1 MTGNFRMQFSKFRI
15 LFVLLLPLFFPESTT
30 GQDTTRVL
38 FIGNSYMYFND
49 LPGLF
54 ANMAGEGGEHVS
66 VAAHMPGGASVGDTI
81 QGTFAHMYNPQVY
94 DLIRSE
100 EWDYLFLQDRQSR
113 FCMGYGVF
121 PGDSRVIEGHLKIR
135 DSLLY
140 YHPCAKMLW
149 FAGFGPSAGYPPFA
163 YSGEALIDSI
173 YRNYQFLRDTAGQVI
188 VPVGPAFLRIMEDYP
203 AIDLWDPDGSHPSL
217 SGSWLIA
224 STLFSTVF
232 KRSPVDSP
240 ANPGLPESVDSVL
253 KTTGFN
259 TVTDSLFVTGLSE
272 ITPEIQI
279 NGNTLQ
285 VTGLDSCAWYRNF
298 QPSSLSGCQP
308 EVIQPGFYHAV
319 VYDDQGCRFRT
330 FPVSAGGS
338 VNTHDHPATE
348 NKLHCFPVPVEEEVK
363 ISGPPTHGYLIIT
376 DVYGRIVF
384 NHRISDWPVT
394 LNIPEWP
401 SGLYTVRVILPA
413 NKILTGKLIKN

>member
-1 MTGNFRMQFSKFRI
+1 MQFSKFRI
-15 LFVLLLPLFFPESTT
+15 LFLLLLPLFVTESTA

-54 ANMAGEGGEHVS
+54 ANMAGEAGEHVS

-94 DLIRSE
+94 DLIRSK

-135 DSLLY
+135 DSLLF

-188 VPVGPAFLRIMEDYP
+188 VPIGPAFLRIMEDYP

-232 KRSPVDSP
+232 KRSPIESP

-253 KTTGFN
+253 KTTGFI
-259 TVTDSLFVTGLSE
+259 TVADSLSFTGLSE
-272 ITPEIQI
+272 ITPVIQQT
-279 NGNTLQ
+279 GNILQ
-285 VTGLDSCAWYRNF
+285 VTGFDSCAWYLNF
-298 QPSSLSGCQP
+298 LPANQPGCQY
-308 EVIQPGFYHAV
+308 EVHQPGFYHAI
-319 VYDDQGCRFRT
+319 VYNDQGCRFRT
-330 FPVSAGGS
+330 FPVYAGGS
-338 VNTHDHPATE
+338 VNIDDHLVNE
-348 NKLHCFPVPVEEEVK
+348 SKLHCFPVPVEEEVK
-363 ISGPPTHGYLIIT
+363 ISGPQTHGYLIIT
-376 DVYGRIVF
+376 DVYGRMVF
-384 NHRISDWPVT
+384 NNPNSEWPVR
-394 LNIPEWP
+394 LHIPEWP
-401 SGLYTVRVILPA
+401 SGLYAVRVILRD
-413 NKILTGKLIKN
+413 NNILTGKLIKN